1 MEFAEMCKPISLS
14 SMRKTTILFAL
25 LVQVSIFAQQTNF
38 NSTNSFNNQTVSL
51 NDQETD
57 SDDLNTDDQN
67 SQSASS
73 ALNFDPN
80 DKTVFETQ
88 KSNSPY
94 EWKWVR
100 DGIWTGAAL
109 GASAYGL
116 ILIKNKDDL
125 SLAER
130 EKFLNE
136 ESLQKEIDKLNFLD
150 QWVAGKHNEDA
161 NAISDIP
168 FALSFAAPFALLFD
182 DEINDHTGQYV
193 GLYIE
198 SLATTAAIYTITAG
212 LVNRSRPYVYDNS
225 GETTNDRRFKNNGQR
240 SFYSGHVAATA
251 TATFFAA
258 KAYSDFNPDANGK
271 VWVWTGAAALPAAVG
286 VCRMEAGQHF
296 LTDVLLGYVL
306 GAGTGIL
313 VPELHK
319 KKMENIDIYPS
330 SGTSFNGDSY
340 NGMAFRYTF

>member
-1 MEFAEMCKPISLS
+1 MKKITL
-14 SMRKTTILFAL
+14 LFAFFAG
-25 LVQVSIFAQQTNF
+25 INFYAQQ
-38 NSTNSFNNQTVSL
+38 SF
-51 NDQETD
+51 
-57 SDDLNTDDQN
+57 QN
-67 SQSASS
+67 SSISIKNNNTHFQKLAIGNSNAFMFKLPSAAPES
-73 ALNFDPN
+73 NFQ
-80 DKTVFETQ
+80 DKINFAVNHQ
-88 KSNSPY
+88 KNGSPY

-116 ILIKNKDDL
+116 ILIQNKDDMP
-125 SLAER
+125 LAER
-130 EKFLNE
+130 EQYLNE
-136 ESLQKEIDKLNFLD
+136 ESLQKKIDKLNFLD
-150 QWVAGKHNEDA
+150 QWVAGKHNKSA
-161 NAISDIP
+161 NSISDIP
-168 FALSFAAPFALLFD
+168 FALSFAAPFALLID
-182 DEINDHTGQYV
+182 DEINDYTGQYL

-198 SLATTAAIYTITAG
+198 SLATTAALYSITAG

-225 GETTNDRRFKNNGQR
+225 GDTPNDRRFKNNGQR

-258 KAYSDFNPDANGK
+258 KAYSDFNPDGDGK
-271 VWVWTGAAALPAAVG
+271 VLIWTGAAALPAAVG
-286 VCRMEAGQHF
+286 VLRMEAGQHF

-319 KKMENIDIYPS
+319 KKMDNIDIYPS

-340 NGMAFRYTF
+340 NGMAFRYSF

>member
-1 MEFAEMCKPISLS
+1 MKKTILLFGLLITAPFFAQQSISLTTTNQDSNNSLTDTFKSSSIMQFEKENVSSESNSILLSSDPISLS
-14 SMRKTTILFAL
+14 
-25 LVQVSIFAQQTNF
+25 
-38 NSTNSFNNQTVSL
+38 TVD
-51 NDQETD
+51 N
-57 SDDLNTDDQN
+57 
-67 SQSASS
+67 
-73 ALNFDPN
+73 
-80 DKTVFETQ
+80 
-88 KSNSPY
+88 SNSPY

-116 ILIKNKDDL
+116 LLIGEKNDL
-125 SLAER
+125 PLDERFAFTDQASL
-130 EKFLNE
+130 
-136 ESLQKEIDKLNFLD
+136 DKKIENINFLD
-150 QWVAGKHNEDA
+150 RWAAGKHNESA
-161 NAISDIP
+161 SSISDIP
-168 FALSFAAPFALLFD
+168 FGLSFVAPFALLFD

-212 LVNRSRPYVYDNS
+212 LVDKSRPYVYDNS
-225 GETTNDRRFKNNGQR
+225 GETSESRRFKNNGQR

-258 KAYSDFNPDANGK
+258 KAFSDFNPDANGK
-271 VWVWTGAAALPAAVG
+271 VFMWAGAATLPAAVG
-286 VCRMEAGQHF
+286 ILRIEAGQHF
-296 LTDVLLGYVL
+296 LTDVLIGYVL

-319 KKMENIDIYPS
+319 KRNANIDIYPS

-340 NGMAFRYTF
+340 NGMAMKYSF

>member
-1 MEFAEMCKPISLS
+1 MEFREMHNPISLS
-14 SMRKTTILFAL
+14 SMRKTTILFTL
-25 LVQVSIFAQQTNF
+25 LVSINLFAQQTNF
-38 NSTNSFNNQTVSL
+38 NSTNSISHESAPQNNTETGSGDLSSDAENIHYLTSATNFNPT
-51 NDQETD
+51 
-57 SDDLNTDDQN
+57 
-67 SQSASS
+67 
-73 ALNFDPN
+73 
-80 DKTVFETQ
+80 DKTVYDAQ

-116 ILIKNKDDL
+116 ILIKNKEDL
-125 SLAER
+125 PLSER

-150 QWVAGKHNEDA
+150 QWVAGKHNKSA

-168 FALSFAAPFALLFD
+168 FALSFAAPFAFLFD

-225 GETTNDRRFKNNGQR
+225 GDTGDDRRFKNNGQR

-258 KAYSDFNPDANGK
+258 KAFSDFNPDANGK
-271 VWVWTGAAALPAAVG
+271 VFVWAGAATLPAAVG
-286 VCRMEAGQHF
+286 VLRMEAGQHF

-319 KKMENIDIYPS
+319 KKVENIDIYPS

>member
-1 MEFAEMCKPISLS
+1 MKFADICNLISLS
-14 SMRKTTILFAL
+14 SMRKTILLFAL
-25 LVQVSIFAQQTNF
+25 LVCVNLFAQQNNF
-38 NSTNSFNNQTVSL
+38 NSTNSFNQIASL
-51 NDQETD
+51 NDQETNLD
-57 SDDLNTDDQN
+57 KLNTEDQN
-67 SQSASS
+67 SQNVSS
-73 ALNFDPN
+73 ALNFNPN
-80 DKTVFETQ
+80 DKTVFDTQ

-100 DGIWTGAAL
+100 DGIWTGVGL

-116 ILIKNKDDL
+116 MLIKNKDDL
-125 SLAER
+125 PLAER
-130 EKFLNE
+130 EKFLNN
-136 ESLQKEIDKLNFLD
+136 ESLQKEIDNLNFLD
-150 QWVAGKHNEDA
+150 QWIAGKHNKSA

-168 FALSFAAPFALLFD
+168 FALSFAAPFAFLFD
-182 DEINDHTGQYV
+182 DEINDHTGQYI
-193 GLYIE
+193 GIYIE
-198 SLATTAAIYTITAG
+198 SLATTAALYTITAG
-212 LVNRSRPYVYDNS
+212 LVDRSRPYVYDNS
-225 GETTNDRRFKNNGQR
+225 GDTSNDRRFKNNGQR

-271 VWVWTGAAALPAAVG
+271 VWVWTGAAVLPASVG
-286 VCRMEAGQHF
+286 VLRMEAGQHF

>member
-1 MEFAEMCKPISLS
+1 MK
-14 SMRKTTILFAL
+14 KTIFLFASL
-25 LVQVSIFAQQTNF
+25 FAMHTYAQDTLNVQTTTYNF
-38 NSTNSFNNQTVSL
+38 NNGVITSNDSISQNNTYSGSVNQTTLS
-51 NDQETD
+51 
-57 SDDLNTDDQN
+57 
-67 SQSASS
+67 
-73 ALNFDPN
+73 
-80 DKTVFETQ
+80 
-88 KSNSPY
+88 KSNSNLSQNISTKKGDKSISPY

-116 ILIKNKDDL
+116 ILIKNKEDL
-125 SLAER
+125 PIAER
-130 EKFLNE
+130 AKFLDE
-136 ESLQKEIDKLNFLD
+136 ASLQKEIDKLNFLD
-150 QWVAGKHNEDA
+150 QWAAGKHNENA

-168 FALSFAAPFALLFD
+168 FAISFAAPFALLFD
-182 DEINDHTGQYV
+182 DEINDHTGQYI

-198 SLATTAAIYTITAG
+198 SLATTAALYTITAG
-212 LVNRSRPYVYDNS
+212 LVDRSRPYVYDNS
-225 GETTNDRRFKNNGQR
+225 GDTAESRRFKNNGQR

-258 KAYSDFNPDANGK
+258 KAYSDFNPDASGK
-271 VWVWTGAAALPAAVG
+271 AFVWGGAAVLPAAVG
-286 VCRMEAGQHF
+286 IFRMEAGQHF
-296 LTDVLLGYVL
+296 LTDILLGYVL

-319 KKMENIDIYPS
+319 RKNENIDVYPS

>member
-1 MEFAEMCKPISLS
+1 
-14 SMRKTTILFAL
+14 MRKTILLFAL
-25 LVQVSIFAQQTNF
+25 LVCVNLFAQQNNF
-38 NSTNSFNNQTVSL
+38 NSKNSFNQIASL
-51 NDQETD
+51 NDQETNLEN
-57 SDDLNTDDQN
+57 LNTGDQN
-67 SQSASS
+67 SQNVSS
-73 ALNFDPN
+73 ALNFNPN

-100 DGIWTGAAL
+100 DGIWTGVGL

-116 ILIKNKDDL
+116 MLIKNKDDL
-125 SLAER
+125 PLAER
-130 EKFLNE
+130 EKFLNN
-136 ESLQKEIDKLNFLD
+136 ESLQKEIDNLNFLD
-150 QWVAGKHNEDA
+150 QWVAGKHNKSA

-168 FALSFAAPFALLFD
+168 FALSFAAPFAFLFD
-182 DEINDHTGQYV
+182 DEINDHTGQYI
-193 GLYIE
+193 GIYIE
-198 SLATTAAIYTITAG
+198 SLATTAALYTITAG
-212 LVNRSRPYVYDNS
+212 LVDRSRPYVYDNS
-225 GETTNDRRFKNNGQR
+225 GDTSNDRRFKNNGQR

-271 VWVWTGAAALPAAVG
+271 VWVWTGAAVLPASVG
-286 VCRMEAGQHF
+286 ILRMEAGQHF

>member
-1 MEFAEMCKPISLS
+1 MK
-14 SMRKTTILFAL
+14 KTIYLLAVLFAMHTY
-25 LVQVSIFAQQTNF
+25 AQDSLNVKNYNF
-38 NSTNSFNNQTVSL
+38 NSGGVASQPSISQANNNSAALNQSNSSSL
-51 NDQETD
+51 T
-57 SDDLNTDDQN
+57 S
-67 SQSASS
+67 SS
-73 ALNFDPN
+73 AVFSQNILQ
-80 DKTVFETQ
+80 KTTD

-109 GASAYGL
+109 GASAVGL
-116 ILIKNKDDL
+116 MLIKDKDDL
-125 SLAER
+125 PESE
-130 EKFLNE
+130 EFGFTDP
-136 ESLQKEIDKLNFLD
+136 ESLQKKIDNINFLD
-150 QWVAGKHNEDA
+150 RWVAGKHNENA

-168 FALSFAAPFALLFD
+168 FAISFVAPFALLFD
-182 DEINDHTGQYV
+182 DEINDHTGQYI

-198 SLATTAAIYTITAG
+198 SLATTAALYTITAG
-212 LVNRSRPYVYDNS
+212 LVDRSRPYVYDNS
-225 GETTNDRRFKNNGQR
+225 GDTGEDRRFKNNGQR

-271 VWVWTGAAALPAAVG
+271 AFVWAGAAVLPAAVG
-286 VCRMEAGQHF
+286 IFRMEAGQHF

-319 KKMENIDIYPS
+319 KKTENIDIYPS
-330 SGTSFNGDSY
+330 SGRSFNGDSY

>member
-1 MEFAEMCKPISLS
+1 MK
-14 SMRKTTILFAL
+14 KTFVLFAL
-25 LVQVSIFAQQTNF
+25 LVSGSFYAQQTNF
-38 NSTNSFNNQTVSL
+38 NSTNSTNFKTTSI
-51 NDQETD
+51 EKAGTD
-57 SDDLNTDDQN
+57 SDSLNTEEQN
-67 SQSASS
+67 SQNISS
-73 ALNFDPN
+73 AINFNPN
-80 DKTVFETQ
+80 DKTVIETQ
-88 KSNSPY
+88 KSISPY

-116 ILIKNKDDL
+116 LLIKDKEDL
-125 SLAER
+125 PLAER

-150 QWVAGKHNEDA
+150 QWVAGKHNKSA
-161 NAISDIP
+161 NSISDIP
-168 FALSFAAPFALLFD
+168 FALSFAAPFAFLFD
-182 DEINDHTGQYV
+182 DKINDHTGQYV

-225 GETTNDRRFKNNGQR
+225 GDTGEDRRFKNNGQR

-271 VWVWTGAAALPAAVG
+271 VWIWTGAAVLPASVG
-286 VCRMEAGQHF
+286 VLRMEAGQHF

-330 SGTSFNGDSY
+330 SGNSFNGDSY

>member
-1 MEFAEMCKPISLS
+1 MKQ
-14 SMRKTTILFAL
+14 TILLFAL
-25 LVQVSIFAQQTNF
+25 FICANTFAQYNF
-38 NSTNSFNNQTVSL
+38 QKSTYPDKRN
-51 NDQETD
+51 ETD
-57 SDDLNTDDQN
+57 SLNYGI
-67 SQSASS
+67 SS
-73 ALNFDPN
+73 WNRSISEAKSEARATSKININPD
-80 DKTVFETQ
+80 DKTFVEIQ
-88 KSNSPY
+88 GSESPY

-100 DGIWTGAAL
+100 DGIWTGVAL

-116 ILIKNKDDL
+116 KLIKDKDDFP
-125 SLAER
+125 LADR
-130 EKFLNE
+130 GKFLDE
-136 ESLQKEIDKLNFLD
+136 SSLQKEIDNINFLD
-150 QWVAGKHNEDA
+150 KWVAGKHNESA
-161 NAISDIP
+161 NSISDIP
-168 FALSFAAPFALLFD
+168 FAISFAAPFVLLFD

-225 GETTNDRRFKNNGQR
+225 GDTSSERRFKNNGQR

-258 KAYSDFNPDANGK
+258 KVYSDYHPEASGK
-271 VWVWTGAAALPAAVG
+271 ALIWTGAAILPAAVG
-286 VCRMEAGQHF
+286 VFRMEAGQHF
-296 LTDVLLGYVL
+296 FTDVLLGYVL

-330 SGTSFNGDSY
+330 SGQSFNGDNY